1 MSDSNKLVEVAPLSR
16 LKIRNISMALREAIR
31 LPNNQAF
38 PIAYFIE
45 NMLIDLDPK
54 FEFYIL
60 EMKEMGTQEG
70 LTIPD
75 AHCMYIRQ
83 DVYDGASNKI
93 SNPRDLFT
101 LAHELGHYLLHTTDR
116 VRFARNSN
124 VEPYRQPEWQANTFA
139 AELLCPGQIA
149 KTMSVSDLV
158 TTFKV
163 SQSVAEI
170 QRRVK

>member
-60 EMKEMGTQEG
+60 EDLNNK
-70 LTIPD
+70 LNVKPVITIT
-75 AHCMYIRQ
+75 
-83 DVYDGASNKI
+83 K
-93 SNPRDLFT
+93 
-101 LAHELGHYLLHTTDR
+101 
-116 VRFARNSN
+116 
-124 VEPYRQPEWQANTFA
+124 
-139 AELLCPGQIA
+139 
-149 KTMSVSDLV
+149 
-158 TTFKV
+158 
-163 SQSVAEI
+163 
-170 QRRVK
+170 